1 VKKGVFNM
9 MITTVVAVALGL
21 APVNESNAPQ
31 TVSGDYSAAVGRYSQ
46 TVDRRGTSRVRGVDS
61 RGVSYELVLDKRG
74 YVEATVGER
83 SVSFRVRDAS

>member
-1 VKKGVFNM
+1 
-9 MITTVVAVALGL
+9 MIMTTVVAVALGL
-21 APVNESNAPQ
+21 TPVTERSASQ

-46 TVDRRGTSRVRGVDS
+46 TVDRRGTNHVRGVDS

-83 SVSFRVRDAS
+83 AVSFRVQEAG

>member
-1 VKKGVFNM
+1 M

-21 APVNESNAPQ
+21 APVNESSASQ

-46 TVDRRGTSRVRGVDS
+46 TVDRRGTNHLRGVDS
-61 RGVSYELVLDKRG
+61 HGVSYELVLDKRG

-83 SVSFRVRDAS
+83 MVSFHVREAG

>member
-1 VKKGVFNM
+1 M
-9 MITTVVAVALGL
+9 MMTTVVAVALGL
-21 APVNESNAPQ
+21 APVQESSAPQ

-46 TVDRRGTSRVRGVDS
+46 TVDRRGTSYVRGVDS

-83 SVSFRVRDAS
+83 AVSFRVREPG

>member
-1 VKKGVFNM
+1 M
-9 MITTVVAVALGL
+9 MMTTVVAVALGL
-21 APVNESNAPQ
+21 APVNENSAAQ

-46 TVDRRGTSRVRGVDS
+46 TVDRRGTNHVRGVDS

-83 SVSFRVRDAS
+83 AVSFRVQEAG

>member
-1 VKKGVFNM
+1 M
-9 MITTVVAVALGL
+9 MMTTVVAVALGL
-21 APVNESNAPQ
+21 APVSEGSVPQ

-46 TVDRRGTSRVRGVDS
+46 TVDRRGTNHVRGVDS

-83 SVSFRVRDAS
+83 TVSFRVQEAG